1 MNTKG
6 RKMADEEL
14 EVKGPGGVGLSFR
27 GSQMFPVILV
37 LLLAAFFGYF
47 SWQVDARS
55 EARDTRTSETI
66 AQTTTALKE
75 FRDTAVK
82 AQETQEAMIY
92 VQYVCSRIQSK
103 QECENLNLSKPRG
116 LRELQR

>member
-1 MNTKG
+1 
-6 RKMADEEL
+6 MADEEL

-66 AQTTTALKE
+66 AQTTAAIKE

-92 VQYVCSRIQSK
+92 ILSLPQS
-103 QECENLNLSKPRG
+103 ERERLNLMKPRG
-116 LRELQR
+116 LAALQR